1 MSSLETPSAPG
12 EPTPPG
18 GSTPAGAPP
27 GSPATPA
34 PDSFERALAAERRSR
49 AEETPDWPP
58 WMAPAA
64 LLGALVLAAV
74 GGLIVDLPAAAFGA
88 DITSSHIP
96 GGLEIADTVVQDLI
110 FVLTAVLFARMGGR
124 KVRSWQFGLRP
135 PRIRMLWVVLL
146 PLGLFLVFLIFSV
159 IWAGILDEST
169 KEKILE
175 QLGANEGTSLLLLSA
190 ALTCVV
196 APICEEFLFRGFIFT
211 ALRNWKG
218 TWPAAII
225 TGLLFG
231 GVHVGSAPAVD
242 LVPLAFLGF
251 GLCLLYR
258 FTGSLYPCIA
268 AHSLNNSIAYGSLEN
283 WSFLEVIALIAGAL
297 LLIGALVQAA
307 KRVGLITPVP
317 ALGATVA
324 PAPAVV

>member
-1 MSSLETPSAPG
+1 MESLKPPSTPG
-12 EPTPPG
+12 EPRPP
-18 GSTPAGAPP
+18 AAV
-27 GSPATPA
+27 
-34 PDSFERALAAERRSR
+34 DSFERALAAERRER
-49 AEETPDWPP
+49 EGGTPDWPP

-64 LLGALVLAAV
+64 LVGALVLAAV
-74 GGLIVDLPAAAFGA
+74 GGLIVDLPAAAFGV
-88 DITSSHIP
+88 DITSKHIP
-96 GGLEIADTVVQDLI
+96 GGLEIADTVVQDLV

-124 KVRSWQFGLRP
+124 RVRAWQFGLRP
-135 PRIRMLWVVLL
+135 PRLRMLWVVLL
-146 PLGLFLVFLIFSV
+146 PVGLFVAFLIFSV

-211 ALRNWKG
+211 ALRNWRG
-218 TWPAAII
+218 TWPAAIL

-258 FTGSLYPCIA
+258 VTGSLYPCIA
-268 AHSLNNSIAYGSLEN
+268 AHSLNNSIAYGSLES
-283 WSFLEVIALIAGAL
+283 WKFLQVIALIAGSL
-297 LLIGALVQAA
+297 LLIGAIALAG
-307 KRVGLITPVP
+307 KRVGLITPPPESSSLAPSVP
-317 ALGATVA
+317 
-324 PAPAVV
+324 PAPAVA

>member
-1 MSSLETPSAPG
+1 MSSLQSPSTPG
-12 EPTPPG
+12 EPTPP
-18 GSTPAGAPP
+18 AD
-27 GSPATPA
+27 
-34 PDSFERALAAERRSR
+34 DSFERALAAERRSR
-49 AEETPDWPP
+49 EDQTPDWPP

-74 GGLIVDLPAAAFGA
+74 GGLIVDLPAAAFGVNIA
-88 DITSSHIP
+88 SSHIP
-96 GGLEIADTVVQDLI
+96 GGLEIADTAVQDLI
-110 FVLTAVLFARMGGR
+110 FILTAVLFARIGGR

-135 PRIRMLWVVLL
+135 PRLRLLWTVLL
-146 PLGLFLVFLIFSV
+146 PIGLFVAFVIFSV

-190 ALTCVV
+190 ALTCVI

-218 TWPAAII
+218 TWPAAIV

-231 GVHVGSAPAVD
+231 GVHVGSAPVVD

-258 FTGSLYPCIA
+258 ITGSLYPCIA
-268 AHSLNNSIAYGSLEN
+268 AHALNNSIAYGSLES
-283 WSFLEVIALIAGAL
+283 WTFPQVIALIVGSL
-297 LLIGALVQAA
+297 LLIGAIVLAA
-307 KRVGLITPVP
+307 KRVGLITTPPSLLAP
-317 ALGATVA
+317 AA